1 MAGILLSSAYHDFSL
16 HQSGANPN
24 EHLAALADKENA
36 RVAAFC
42 DISAARAEAIAERS
56 AVNKWYHK
64 L

>member
-1 MAGILLSSAYHDFSL
+1 MQKL
-16 HQSGANPN
+16 SGAIIGCGAIAC

-36 RVAAFC
+36 RVAAVC